1 MRYLKST
8 LAGIVGATATGL
20 AVLTYRIYQS
30 SHSRVVDVHVT
41 DLYFPRWI
49 PHWLWLRVRF
59 NAPLLL
65 VLTAFVIGFC
75 WEYYRASNKGGI
87 PQH

>member
-8 LAGIVGATATGL
+8 LAGIEGATATGF
-20 AVLTYRIYQS
+20 AVLAYRIYQS
-30 SHSRVVDVHVT
+30 SRSRIVDVHVT

-49 PHWLWLRVRF
+49 PHWLWLHVRL

-65 VLTAFVIGFC
+65 VLAAFVIGFY
-75 WEYYRASNKGGI
+75 WEYHRSSIKAS
-87 PQH
+87 

>member
-20 AVLTYRIYQS
+20 AVLAYRIYQS
-30 SHSRVVDVHVT
+30 SHSRIVDVHVT

-59 NAPLLL
+59 NAPFLF
-65 VLTAFVIGFC
+65 VLAAFVIGFY
-75 WEYYRASNKGGI
+75 WEHHRSSIKAS
-87 PQH
+87 